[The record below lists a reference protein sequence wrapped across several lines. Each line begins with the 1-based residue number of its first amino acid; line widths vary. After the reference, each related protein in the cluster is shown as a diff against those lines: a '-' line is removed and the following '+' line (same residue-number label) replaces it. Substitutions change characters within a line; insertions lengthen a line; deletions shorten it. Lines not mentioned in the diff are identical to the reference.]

1 MDPPRATIQATGARG
16 HGILSVSL
24 RPADMASP
32 STGWPVPSL
41 HPTLKALAAPK
52 EMLVSDLGARGCTS
66 DQGDL
71 SDPQGQHPLKVLP
84 LPGTPPP
91 GPCS

>member
-32 STGWPVPSL
+32 SRASGWPVPSPR
-41 HPTLKALAAPK
+41 PTLKALAAPK
-52 EMLVSDLGARGCTS
+52 ETLVTVTWEPVGAPVIKETS
-66 DQGDL
+66 LIPRDDTL
-71 SDPQGQHPLKVLP
+71 
-84 LPGTPPP
+84 
-91 GPCS
+91 